1 MKKKVVIIGAGT
13 IGLHC
18 AYFLQNSGHEVEIIE
33 SLYEEDENA
42 CSYGNCGLIVPSHFV
57 PLASP
62 AMLKS
67 GLKMIF
73 DNKSPVHLPVVKN
86 ISNIPWFLKFLRAAN
101 QKKVDKVVPT
111 LFRLNEE
118 SKILYREI
126 NSQHKKSSEWQ
137 EKGLLMVSTSAKG
150 FREEIAVSKIANE
163 LGIETEILDAA
174 QLKAIEPGLNFN
186 VEGAVWYKSDAHLQP
201 AKHLQWLKKYL
212 QDKGVKIH
220 YQTRLLKF
228 KTANGKIKQ
237 AETHKRNFLAD
248 EFVLAAG
255 VFSKELVKNI
265 GISLPLLAGKG
276 YSIDFPDSQFK
287 LKTPVILTEAKVAL
301 TPFGDTVRLGS
312 GMEFN
317 CKIGEVNLH
326 RIQTMLDRTHAAIS
340 AFPKVQAANLKIWE
354 GLRPLTPDGVP
365 LIGRTK
371 LYKNLLVAGGHAM
384 MGVSLAPVTGKII
397 TDFVDGKSTGFQDSI
412 FSPNRF

>member
-18 AYFLQNSGHEVEIIE
+18 AYYLHNSGHEVEIIE
-33 SLYEEDENA
+33 SLPEEDESA

-73 DNKSPVHLPVVKN
+73 DNKSPVHLPLLKN
-86 ISNIPWFLKFLRAAN
+86 ISQIPWFVKFMMAAN
-101 QKKVDKVVPT
+101 NKHVKHVIPT

-126 NSQHKKSSEWQ
+126 NNQHKKSSKWLEN
-137 EKGLLMVSTSAKG
+137 GLLMVATSGKG
-150 FREEIAVSKIANE
+150 FQEEMAVSKIANE
-163 LGIETEILDAA
+163 LGIETKILDEAE
-174 QLKAIEPGLNFN
+174 LKKFEPDVNFN
-186 VEGAVWYKSDAHLQP
+186 VAGAVWYQSDAHLQP
-201 AKHLQWLKKYL
+201 TKHLQWLKKYL
-212 QDKGVKIH
+212 KDNGVKIH
-220 YQTRLLKF
+220 YQTRLLKL
-228 KTANGKIKQ
+228 TISNGKIKQ

-248 EFVLAAG
+248 EYVLAAG
-255 VFSKELVKNI
+255 VFSKEIANTI

-276 YSIDFPDSQFK
+276 YSIDYLDSQFK
-287 LKTPVILTEAKVAL
+287 LKTPVILTEAKVAI
-301 TPFGDTVRLGS
+301 TPFGDSIRLGS

-317 CKIGEVNLH
+317 GQTGHVNMK
-326 RIQTMLDRTHAAIS
+326 RVQAMLDRTHSAIPEIPQVNAAD
-340 AFPKVQAANLKIWE
+340 VKIWE
-354 GLRPLTPDGVP
+354 GLRPVTPDGVP

-371 LYKNLLVAGGHAM
+371 QFKNLIVASGHAM
-384 MGVSLAPVTGKII
+384 MGVSLAPITGKII
-397 TDFVDGKSTGFQDSI
+397 TNFVDGKSTGFPNDI
-412 FSPNRF
+412 FHPNRF